1 MLEYASVIFVVS
13 FFFFFYVIRASRFL
27 FLLRSLTRNSR
38 LSHIFE
44 FMFFLFFLYWE
55 HSIWKKKLRISRILH
70 RILFYFRKKLHKIL
84 RYLYQFVFAQIII
97 FLCYLHWI
105 FSSILFEIAKNGVFL
120 TICDGNLSFFF
131 VFRFYSIL
139 NNEFRKLHDEAEIC

>member
-1 MLEYASVIFVVS
+1 MLRLFSLS
-13 FFFFFYVIRASRFL
+13 HFFFFFFMLFVPRDFYFCFDLWQEIRVC
-27 FLLRSLTRNSR
+27 LTYFN
-38 LSHIFE
+38 LC
-44 FMFFLFFLYWE
+44 FFFFFLYWE

>member
-1 MLEYASVIFVVS
+1 MLRLFSLS
-13 FFFFFYVIRASRFL
+13 HFFFFFFLCYSCLEIFIFASIFDKK
-27 FLLRSLTRNSR
+27 FAFV
-38 LSHIFE
+38 SHIWIYVFS
-44 FMFFLFFLYWE
+44 FFLYWE

>member
-1 MLEYASVIFVVS
+1 MLRLFSLS
-13 FFFFFYVIRASRFL
+13 HFFFFFFMLFVPRDFYFCFDLWQEIRVCLPYLNLCF
-27 FLLRSLTRNSR
+27 FFFFILRAFN
-38 LSHIFE
+38 
-44 FMFFLFFLYWE
+44 
-55 HSIWKKKLRISRILH
+55 WKKKLWISRILH
-70 RILFYFRKKLHKIL
+70 RYYFRKKLRKIL
-84 RYLYQFVFAQIII
+84 SRSIFYQFVFAQIII